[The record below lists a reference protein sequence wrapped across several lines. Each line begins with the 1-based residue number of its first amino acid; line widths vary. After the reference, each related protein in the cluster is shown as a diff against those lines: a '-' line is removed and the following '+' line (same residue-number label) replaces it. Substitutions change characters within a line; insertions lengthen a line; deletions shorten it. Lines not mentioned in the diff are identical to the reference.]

1 MLRRLMNVVIAA
13 ALAGAVLLGY
23 QMWRESRP
31 AVDRGRSA
39 LSDGEYDTAAS
50 WLEAARVEDP
60 DDMSILLDLGDAYQ
74 KMGDK
79 PRAAAAFRG
88 AEPLLYDPGQA
99 LALERYRREFQSL
112 RSEGY

>member
-13 ALAGAVLLGY
+13 ALAGAGLLGY

-31 AVDRGRSA
+31 AVERGRSA